1 MSNEEKNSVELELYE
16 MGLPGQL
23 VGKEVVDS
31 LARKVGVV
39 RSVKIRFF
47 PLHVMVIIK
56 GLGVEFSVNGTD
68 IEAISKT
75 IVKLNKP
82 AKQANEIEIDDVYRL
97 RDEIYAEMKTIFA
110 KIRT

>member
-1 MSNEEKNSVELELYE
+1 MSSDEKSAVELELYE

-39 RSVKIRFF
+39 RNVKLRFF
-47 PLHVMVIIK
+47 PLHLSIIIK
-56 GLGVEFSVNGTD
+56 GLGVEFSVNGND

-75 IVKLNKP
+75 IVKLSKP
-82 AKQANEIEIDDVYRL
+82 AKQANEIDIDDVFRL
-97 RDEIYAEMKTIFA
+97 RDEIYTEMKTVFA